1 MRKGERTRSSILAHA
16 IDLFNTRGYAAS
28 SLSDVMRVTGL
39 QKGGIYNHFESKE
52 ALALEAFDYAFGTIS
67 KMMWAEVRHRR
78 DPLER
83 LRGILAFFHDYFESS
98 PFKGGC
104 VLLNAAIESDDAFPA
119 LRKQVQTAMDLWRK
133 LIRQTVQRGID
144 QGVLRSTLA
153 ADAVATIMVSTL
165 EGAYMMTRLYG
176 DSSYLDRAFEHL
188 NALIEDTLKA

>member
-28 SLSDVMRVTGL
+28 SLSDVMRATGL

-52 ALALEAFDYAFGTIS
+52 ALALEAFDYAFGAIS
-67 KMMWAEVRHRR
+67 KLMWAAVRDYR

-83 LRGILAFFHDYFESS
+83 LRAIMGFFRDYFESP

-119 LRKQVQTAMDLWRK
+119 LRERVRVAMDLWRK
-133 LIRQTVQRGID
+133 LIRQTVRRGVE
-144 QGVLRSTLA
+144 QGVLRSTLEP
-153 ADAVATIMVSTL
+153 DAVAAIMVSTL
-165 EGAYMMTRLYG
+165 EGAYMLTRLYD
-176 DSSYLDRAFEHL
+176 DSSYLDRAIEHL
-188 NALIEDTLKA
+188 NTLIEDKWKA